1 MKKLFVISFLFF
13 CFLGFSQQ
21 ENILFYKKGVTKPVI
36 YVTNVSNNLI
46 TPISNFQKQIR
57 NALGLRILFSSK
69 YNPNVIN
76 ISFSFVNSEVLKNKE
91 FDVYLNKKEL
101 IIQASSNANF
111 EKAVKYIISNLLE
124 VKQEDTIIY
133 LKNNKI
139 ANTPLETSFE
149 YREVYF
155 SQNFNKNIRTEYNTQ
170 YLELEWG
177 LWGHNIGKWVKNEE
191 VTDNLYAL
199 VNGKRNHDQLC
210 FSSPELKNI
219 IHKNVKRISIEDASL
234 KRFMIAPYD
243 NNLVCQCNLCKAKGN
258 TKENASPAVFSLIS
272 EMAMKYPSKTFW
284 SLGYITTKTP
294 PNFKLPNNVG
304 VLLSTID
311 CQESLPLTNTLKGKV
326 FLNQISD
333 WNTKIKNIYI
343 WDYVVNFDNYMD
355 FYPIFNSTKK
365 NLQAYKDNGVTGVF
379 FNGSG
384 YDYSILEEVKYHV
397 LASLLNDVES
407 SINKLILEG
416 TKKYY
421 SEISDEIY
429 EYLKFIEEK
438 SQTKQGIYSGIK
450 EAENRYLSLN
460 KLKELEKAVS
470 KAPSNLRLNQLK
482 IGVLFLELEL
492 MRVNG
497 LKKDGYAT
505 LNNDEIKLNVKVE
518 SNLNQLETLLK
529 SSQLNK
535 ISERNETFSN
545 YLEQW
550 KQLIIKIK
558 NNASFYDINISSETK
573 LDEDYNNINILNDGA
588 FGFEDYNNN
597 WLVFSGSELR
607 INISNQ
613 KCVDNVFR
621 KIELSLLND
630 AKHKIFL
637 PNKIQLLNEK
647 KEVIKEISLTSKEN
661 TSPYIKNIEFSL
673 PSTLYDDKCLYTI
686 KLFNNAKSIAID
698 EIRFLK

>member
-1 MKKLFVISFLFF
+1 MKKLFVISFLFC

-21 ENILFYKKGVTKPVI
+21 ENILFYKKGVTKPII
-36 YVTNVSNNLI
+36 YVTSVSNNLI

-57 NALGLRILFSSK
+57 KALGLRILFSPK
-69 YNPNVIN
+69 YDPNAIN
-76 ISFSFVNSEVLKNKE
+76 ISFNFVNSETLKNKE
-91 FDVYLNKKEL
+91 FEVYLDGKEL
-101 IIQASSNANF
+101 MIKASSNTNF
-111 EKAVKYIISNLLE
+111 EKAIRYIISDLLE
-124 VKQEDTIIY
+124 VKQENTIIY

-139 ANTPLETSFE
+139 AQRPLQTSFD

-155 SQNFNKNIRTEYNTQ
+155 SQNFNKNIRAEYNTQ

-177 LWGHNIGKWVKNEE
+177 LWGHNIIKWVKNEK

-210 FSSPELKNI
+210 FSSSELKNI
-219 IHKNVKRISIEDASL
+219 IHKNVKRISEEDASL
-234 KRFMIAPYD
+234 KRFMIAPND
-243 NNLVCQCNLCKAKGN
+243 NSLVCQCNLCLAKGN
-258 TKENASPAVFSLIS
+258 TKKNASPAVFSLIS
-272 EMAMKYPSKTFW
+272 KMAMQYPSKTFW
-284 SLGYITTKTP
+284 SLGYVTTKTP

-311 CQESLPLTNTLKGKV
+311 CQESLPLTNTLKGKS

-333 WNTKIKNIYI
+333 WNTKIKNIYV

-365 NLQAYKDNGVTGVF
+365 NLQAYKENGVTGVF

-397 LASLLNDVES
+397 LASLLSDVES
-407 SINKLILEG
+407 SVDDLILEG

-421 SEISDEIY
+421 PQITDEIY

-438 SQTKQGIYSGIK
+438 SQTKQGIYSSIN
-450 EAENRYLSLN
+450 EAKKRYLTLN
-460 KLKELEKAVS
+460 KLKELEEAINKV
-470 KAPSNLRLNQLK
+470 PSNLRLNQFK

-497 LKKDGYAT
+497 LNNEGYAF

-518 SNLNQLETLLK
+518 SNLNQLGKLLK
-529 SSQLNK
+529 LSQLYK

-550 KQLIIKIK
+550 KQLLIKIK
-558 NNASFYDINISSETK
+558 SNPSFYDINISSETK

-597 WLVFSGSELR
+597 WLVFSGGELR
-607 INISNQ
+607 INISSQ
-613 KCVDNVFR
+613 KCVDNVFH
-621 KIELSLLND
+621 KIELSLLSD

-637 PNKIQLLNEK
+637 PNKIQLLNEEK
-647 KEVIKEISLTSKEN
+647 KVIKEISLINKEN
-661 TSPYIKNIEFSL
+661 ANPFIKNIEFSL
-673 PSTLYDDKCLYTI
+673 PSSYSNKCLYTI
-686 KLFNNAKSIAID
+686 KLFNANKSIAID